1 MPAAVAAAVAT
12 AGEEVGGQNEK
23 TGAGIEVA
31 IVAVRHSFG
40 VDGGNA
46 RAVGIGNHTT
56 MLNGYVTR
64 RTSS

>member
-1 MPAAVAAAVAT
+1 
-12 AGEEVGGQNEK
+12 
-23 TGAGIEVA
+23 
-31 IVAVRHSFG
+31 